1 MSELN
6 ENSLDRHF
14 VSQLRMMCDVYSN
27 KISKSDFMISQRW
40 LQLFHKAGKRDKYA
54 RNCLMLLMYGQLREM
69 GKLSMPFTKMDN
81 ANRQLEEVL
90 SDYQGRLEDEEEEEE
105 KEQQQKQLEPLQL
118 QELPATEAKQEPLP
132 EPLPLAL
139 PELQLDVQ
147 DNEDAASALTTN
159 LSSYSNSTHR
169 FMPRAPELERLESGG
184 PSVSYAPDPSFE
196 LLTQQNQALIRE
208 INLMHA
214 RTLENEQ
221 RFRQA
226 DSSWQQRMPQMAQME
241 LPKPRAPPL
250 LPRLERGMLLAMRRL
265 RDWTAAS
272 GPLNFLHICLQDMLD
287 DEPETRKQLFELD
300 RRLETVLDNMLEQA
314 GERREK
320 NVRMLYDQLFK
331 QQQEALQSKQQ
342 LLRHEQ
348 RALIQARQQLQA
360 HVQDLKQREQIFWEQ
375 QAAASASRPY
385 YTSDSRQP
393 PPGSPRTSSSYQA
406 KQMPPYE
413 ELLRSAKTQ
422 TIRNAADSSGT
433 GSGTCGCSECQAE
446 LEHLAPST
454 ASTSVQRSRQAMT
467 TEIYEK
473 RTCQYCQPHET
484 EQLKEKFLKSTP
496 DDELSSK
503 C

>member
-69 GKLSMPFTKMDN
+69 GKLGMPFTKLDN

-90 SDYQGRLEDEEEEEE
+90 SDYQGRQEEKEDEEEA
-105 KEQQQKQLEPLQL
+105 EQLQL
-118 QELPATEAKQEPLP
+118 PVNEAKQEPVP
-132 EPLPLAL
+132 KPLHPAL

-159 LSSYSNSTHR
+159 LSGYSNSTDR
-169 FMPRAPELERLESGG
+169 FMPRAPELERLESGDGGGG
-184 PSVSYAPDPSFE
+184 PSISYVPDSSFE

-226 DSSWQQRMPQMAQME
+226 DTSWQQRLTPAQME

-265 RDWTAAS
+265 REWTAAS
-272 GPLNFLHICLQDMLD
+272 GPLNFLHICLQDLLD
-287 DEPETRKQLFELD
+287 DEPATRKQLFELD

-375 QAAASASRPY
+375 QAAASATRPY

-393 PPGSPRTSSSYQA
+393 PGSPRTSSYQA

-413 ELLRSAKTQ
+413 ELLRSANTQ
-422 TIRNAADSSGT
+422 TIRNGAGSSGT

-446 LEHLAPST
+446 REQLAPTT
-454 ASTSVQRSRQAMT
+454 ASTSVQRSRQT
-467 TEIYEK
+467 LTKEIYEK
-473 RTCQYCQPHET
+473 RTCQYCEPHAT
-484 EQLKEKFLKSTP
+484 EQLKEKFLKNDEFST
-496 DDELSSK
+496 K

>member
-14 VSQLRMMCDVYSN
+14 VSQLQMMCNVYSN
-27 KISKSDFMISQRW
+27 RISKSDFMISQRW

-69 GKLSMPFTKMDN
+69 GKLGMPFTKLDN
-81 ANRQLEEVL
+81 ANRKLEEVL
-90 SDYQGRLEDEEEEEE
+90 SDYQGRLEEEQDEDEEEA
-105 KEQQQKQLEPLQL
+105 EQLQL
-118 QELPATEAKQEPLP
+118 QELPVNEAKQQPVP
-132 EPLPLAL
+132 ESLPLAL

-159 LSSYSNSTHR
+159 LSGYSNSTHR
-169 FMPRAPELERLESGG
+169 FTPRAPELERLESGDGGGAG
-184 PSVSYAPDPSFE
+184 PSISYVPDASFE

-226 DSSWQQRMPQMAQME
+226 DTSWQQRLTPAQME

-265 RDWTAAS
+265 REWTAAS

-287 DEPETRKQLFELD
+287 DEPATRKQLFELD

-375 QAAASASRPY
+375 QAAASATRQCY
-385 YTSDSRQP
+385 LSDSRQAP
-393 PPGSPRTSSSYQA
+393 PASPRASSCQA

-422 TIRNAADSSGT
+422 TIRNGAGSSGT

-446 LEHLAPST
+446 REQLAPST
-454 ASTSVQRSRQAMT
+454 ASTSVQRSRQVMT
-467 TEIYEK
+467 KEIYEK
-473 RTCQYCQPHET
+473 RTCQYCEPHAT
-484 EQLKEKFLKSTP
+484 EQLKEKFLKNDEFST
-496 DDELSSK
+496 K